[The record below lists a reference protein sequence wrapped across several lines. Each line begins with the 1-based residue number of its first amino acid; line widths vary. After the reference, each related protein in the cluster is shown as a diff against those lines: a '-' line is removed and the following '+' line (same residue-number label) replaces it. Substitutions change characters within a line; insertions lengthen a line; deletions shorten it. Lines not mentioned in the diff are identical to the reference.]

1 MEHDIA
7 DQPAMPATLPAA
19 KGAEPQSLATEPAS
33 EAAPIT
39 GHNKNHSLLN
49 GARLDRKFEQA
60 VTGSVGLT
68 SNFSKTSVEKLLT
81 AVVPAVAKAVLR
93 KFIPR
98 MR

>member
-7 DQPAMPATLPAA
+7 DQPAMPASLPAA
-19 KGAEPQSLATEPAS
+19 KGAEPQSAAAEHAP
-33 EAAPIT
+33 EMAPIT
-39 GHNKNHSLLN
+39 GHNKKHSLLK
-49 GARLDRKFEQA
+49 GARLEQKFEQA
-60 VTGSVGLT
+60 VTGSVGLA

-81 AVVPAVAKAVLR
+81 AVVPAVTKAVLR